1 MESPRR
7 PSLAAYLALGA
18 GVVILGFS
26 AIFVSLADAPGT
38 VTAFYRMAI
47 GSAVLAVPLALRC
60 ARRTVRITRRGALLA
75 ALAGVFFG
83 VDVALWMTGITMGN
97 ATSPT
102 LLGNTAPLWV
112 GVGALII
119 FRERQGRTFW
129 VGLAVALAGAALVL
143 GQDLSLATRVGLG
156 TLLGLLASFFYAAY
170 MLVTQ
175 RGRIHVDTLSY
186 LWMWTTAAAG
196 VLLLVNL
203 GLARPLAGYDAG
215 TWLAFAA
222 GGVVVQ
228 VLGWLVITYAQGYIP
243 ASVASPTLVGQP
255 VLTAVFAAIFLG
267 ESLTIWHGVGGAAV
281 LAGILTVHRCRLAR
295 GRAPASGCPPPP
307 TEGGPSR

>member
-1 MESPRR
+1 MDRAHTPAL
-7 PSLAAYLALGA
+7 PAYLALVA

-47 GSAVLAVPLALRC
+47 GSAVMAVPFV
-60 ARRTVRITRRGALLA
+60 ARRARRATVIPKRGALLA

-83 VDVALWMTGITMGN
+83 TDVALWMTGITMGN

-112 GVGALII
+112 GLGALLI
-119 FRERQGRTFW
+119 FRERQGKLFW
-129 VGLAVALAGAALVL
+129 SGLVVALVGAALVL
-143 GQDLSLATRVGLG
+143 GKDLSLATRVGIG
-156 TLLGLLASFFYAAY
+156 TLLGLVASFFYAGY

-175 RGRIHVDTLSY
+175 RGRVHVDTLSY
-186 LWMWTTAAAG
+186 LWIWTTAAAA
-196 VLLLVNL
+196 VLLVANL
-203 GLARPLAGYDAG
+203 ALGRPLVGYAPG

-243 ASVASPTLVGQP
+243 ASIASPTLVGQP
-255 VLTAVFAAIFLG
+255 VLTAVFAALFLG
-267 ESLTIWHGVGGAAV
+267 ESLTVLHGVGGVAV
-281 LAGILTVHRCRLAR
+281 LAGILMVHRSRRAR
-295 GRAPASGCPPPP
+295 PGPAAPGGPRGA
-307 TEGGPSR
+307 GPSR